1 MQEIFFKLIQPP
13 PLWNV
18 LVSSSVFFLA
28 ICGGFLAVSGVH
40 RLLTPMTL
48 RNLKTHRATLL
59 SALDVR
65 GWWQDHYVIVV
76 IGAGLVMI
84 AAAFHYYLIDII
96 RSVRLIVAQ
105 LVALLSETQT
115 PAPADIATPSQIGKP
130 VDPTAIRDL
139 SYAIAVL
146 LGVLV
151 AASTVPFALI
161 RVWINDRTIK
171 AAERSTA
178 AAERT
183 TNAAEQ
189 GLITDRINTAVTGL
203 GVEKT
208 VKQTAP
214 DGTTTENT
222 DANIDVRLGAVY
234 ALERLSQD
242 SDRDHMQIMEILC
255 AYIRT
260 NAPWHPKTPGPFK
273 GPRADIQAALTVIGR
288 RAPDKIDLER
298 NKGFWLDLRD
308 ADLRGADLQD
318 GDFEQAWFYH
328 SNFQLAVL
336 SRTNLKG
343 ADLDEANLSRAY
355 LNKTRFDAKTDLE
368 DTTFDKARVFKTD
381 FSKTSVTQMQLSQ
394 MFAGGDT
401 SLPPGLSRPI
411 HWRDKTLPY
420 GEFWNAYTAW
430 WDDQPPTPPPKSPDT
445 PDAPDT

>member
-1 MQEIFFKLIQPP
+1 MQEIFLKLIQH
-13 PLWNV
+13 PLLWA
-18 LVSSSVFFLA
+18 FLA
-28 ICGGFLAVSGVH
+28 TGGIYW
-40 RLLTPMTL
+40 LLTQVTP
-48 RNLKTHRATLL
+48 RDLKTDL
-59 SALDVR
+59 SIPIPDLEVR

-76 IGAGLVMI
+76 IGVGLVMI

-115 PAPADIATPSQIGKP
+115 PAPADIAPPSQSGKSG
-130 VDPTAIRDL
+130 DPTAIRDL

-189 GLITDRINTAVTGL
+189 GLITDQINTAVTGL

-214 DGTTTENT
+214 DGKITENT
-222 DANIDVRLGAVY
+222 DANIEVRLGAVY
-234 ALERLSQD
+234 ALERISQD

-260 NAPWHPKTPGPFK
+260 NAPLDPETSMSRKE
-273 GPRADIQAALTVIGR
+273 PRADIQAALTVIGR
-288 RAPDKIDLER
+288 RAPDKIALER
-298 NKGFWLDLRD
+298 DKGFVLDLRD
-308 ADLRGADLQD
+308 ADLRGALLHD
-318 GDFEQAWFYH
+318 GDFAQARFWRG
-328 SNFQLAVL
+328 NFQFAVL
-336 SRTNLKG
+336 TRTNLKG
-343 ADLDEANLSRAY
+343 AQLNGATLSYAR
-355 LNKTRFDAKTDLE
+355 LFKTRFDANTNLLK
-368 DTTFDKARVFKTD
+368 TTFDKAFVFDTD
-381 FSKTSVTQMQLSQ
+381 FSKTGVTQEQLSQ
-394 MFAGGDT
+394 MFASVDT
-401 SLPPGLSRPI
+401 RVPPALIRPT
-411 HWRDKTLPY
+411 HWPDQTLPR
-420 GEFWNAYTAW
+420 GEFLNAYAAW
-430 WDDQPPTPPPKSPDT
+430 RGDQHPTPPPDT
-445 PDAPDT
+445 PDT

>member
-1 MQEIFFKLIQPP
+1 MQEIFLKLIQHPL
-13 PLWNV
+13 LWNV

-28 ICGGFLAVSGVH
+28 ICGVFLAVSGVH

-48 RNLKTHRATLL
+48 RDLKTHRATLL
-59 SALDVR
+59 SALDFR

-76 IGAGLVMI
+76 IGVGLVMI

-115 PAPADIATPSQIGKP
+115 SAPADIAPPSQSGKSG
-130 VDPTAIRDL
+130 DPTAIRDL

-214 DGTTTENT
+214 DGKITENT
-222 DANIDVRLGAVY
+222 DANIEVRLGAIY
-234 ALERLSQD
+234 ALERISQD

-260 NAPWHPKTPGPFK
+260 NAPWDPETSMSSKE
-273 GPRADIQAALTVIGR
+273 PRADIQAALTVIGR
-288 RAPDKIDLER
+288 RAPDKIALER
-298 NKGFWLDLRD
+298 TKGFELDLRD
-308 ADLRGADLQD
+308 ADLGGAALRD
-318 GDFEQAWFYH
+318 GDFAQAVFFG
-328 SNFQLAVL
+328 SNFQFALL
-336 SRTNLKG
+336 LRTNLKG
-343 ADLDEANLSRAY
+343 AKLQNANLSYAN
-355 LNKTRFDAKTDLE
+355 LFETRFDANTNLRN
-368 DTTFDKARVFKTD
+368 TTFDKAFVFDTD
-381 FSKTSVTQMQLSQ
+381 FSDAGVTQEQLSQ
-394 MFAGGDT
+394 MFAGGG
-401 SLPPGLSRPI
+401 PPCR
-411 HWRDKTLPY
+411 
-420 GEFWNAYTAW
+420 TA
-430 WDDQPPTPPPKSPDT
+430 
-445 PDAPDT
+445 

>member
-1 MQEIFFKLIQPP
+1 MQEIFLKLIQH
-13 PLWNV
+13 PLLWA
-18 LVSSSVFFLA
+18 FLA
-28 ICGGFLAVSGVH
+28 TGGVYW
-40 RLLTPMTL
+40 LLTQVTP
-48 RNLKTHRATLL
+48 RDLKTDL
-59 SALDVR
+59 SIPIPDLEVR

-76 IGAGLVMI
+76 IGVGLVMI

-115 PAPADIATPSQIGKP
+115 PAPADIAPPSQSGKSG
-130 VDPTAIRDL
+130 DPTAIRDL

-189 GLITDRINTAVTGL
+189 GLITDKINTAVTGL

-214 DGTTTENT
+214 GGKITENT
-222 DANIDVRLGAVY
+222 DANIEVRLGAVY
-234 ALERLSQD
+234 ALERISQD

-260 NAPWHPKTPGPFK
+260 NAPLDPETSMSSKE
-273 GPRADIQAALTVIGR
+273 PRADIQAALTVIGR
-288 RAPDKIDLER
+288 RAPDKIALER
-298 NKGFWLDLRD
+298 TKGFVLDLRE

-318 GDFEQAWFYH
+318 GDFAQARFWR
-328 SNFQLAVL
+328 SNFHFAVL
-336 SRTNLKG
+336 IRTNLKG
-343 ADLDEANLSRAY
+343 ANLWDANLSRAH
-355 LNKTRFDAKTDLE
+355 LIKTRFDAKTNLE
-368 DTTFDKARVFKTD
+368 DTTFDKAFVFDTD
-381 FSKTSVTQMQLSQ
+381 FSKTGVTQEQLSQ
-394 MFAGGDT
+394 MYAGGDT
-401 SLPPGLSRPI
+401 RVPHGLTRPT
-411 HWRDKTLPY
+411 HWPDQTLPRD
-420 GEFWNAYTAW
+420 EFLNAYDAW
-430 WDDQPPTPPPKSPDT
+430 RRD
-445 PDAPDT
+445 

>member
-1 MQEIFFKLIQPP
+1 MQEIFLRLIQH
-13 PLWNV
+13 PLLWA
-18 LVSSSVFFLA
+18 FLA
-28 ICGGFLAVSGVH
+28 TGGVYW
-40 RLLTPMTL
+40 LLTQVTP
-48 RNLKTHRATLL
+48 RDLKTDL
-59 SALDVR
+59 SIPIPDLEVR

-76 IGAGLVMI
+76 IGVGLVMI

-105 LVALLSETQT
+105 LVALLSETPT

-130 VDPTAIRDL
+130 GDPTAIRDL

-146 LGVLV
+146 LGVLM

-171 AAERSTA
+171 AAERSTT

-183 TNAAEQ
+183 TNGAEQ

-208 VKQTAP
+208 VKQPAP

-222 DANIDVRLGAVY
+222 DANIEVRLGAVY

-308 ADLRGADLQD
+308 ADLRGAILQD
-318 GDFEQAWFYH
+318 GDFAQARLWRR
-328 SNFQLAVL
+328 NFQSAVL
-336 SRTNLKG
+336 ACTNLIG
-343 ADLDEANLSRAY
+343 ADLWHADLSGAH
-355 LNKTRFDAKTDLE
+355 LIQTRFDANTDLE

-401 SLPPGLSRPI
+401 SLPPGLSRPD
-411 HWRDKTLPY
+411 HWPDKTLPY
-420 GEFWNAYTAW
+420 GEFWNACDAW
-430 WDDQPPTPPPKSPDT
+430 RGNQHPTPP

>member
-1 MQEIFFKLIQPP
+1 MQEIFLKLIQH
-13 PLWNV
+13 PLLWA
-18 LVSSSVFFLA
+18 FLA
-28 ICGGFLAVSGVH
+28 TGGVYW
-40 RLLTPMTL
+40 LLTQVTP
-48 RNLKTHRATLL
+48 RDLKTDL
-59 SALDVR
+59 SIPIPDLEVR

-96 RSVRLIVAQ
+96 GSVRLIVAQ

-115 PAPADIATPSQIGKP
+115 PAPADIAPPSQSGKSG
-130 VDPTAIRDL
+130 DPTAIRDL

-203 GVEKT
+203 GVEKN

-214 DGTTTENT
+214 DGNVTENT
-222 DANIDVRLGAVY
+222 DANIEVRLGAVY
-234 ALERLSQD
+234 ALERISQD

-260 NAPWHPKTPGPFK
+260 NVPWDRTTPMK
-273 GPRADIQAALTVIGR
+273 RLRADIQAALTVIDR
-288 RAPDKIDLER
+288 RAPDKIALER
-298 NKGFWLDLRD
+298 DKGFVLDLCA
-308 ADLRGADLQD
+308 ADLRFAHLHD
-318 GDFEQAWFYH
+318 GDFAQARFWG
-328 SNFQLAVL
+328 SNFQFAVL
-336 SRTNLKG
+336 TRTNLKD
-343 ADLDEANLSRAY
+343 ASLSHANLSDAH
-355 LNKTRFDAKTDLE
+355 LVKTRFDAKTDLE
-368 DTTFDKARVFKTD
+368 DTTFDKACVFNTD
-381 FSKTSVTQMQLSQ
+381 FSKTGVTQEQLSQ
-394 MFAGGDT
+394 MFASVDT
-401 SLPPGLSRPI
+401 RVPPALIRPT
-411 HWRDKTLPY
+411 HWLNKTLPR
-420 GEFWNAYTAW
+420 GEFLNAYAAW
-430 WDDQPPTPPPKSPDT
+430 HGDWHPTPPPDT
-445 PDAPDT
+445 PDT